1 VITCGAEQHWGDSVR
16 ARQHI
21 FRGVIKRLAAAAVLA
36 LAGFGV
42 ALAQAATPRDVIERL
57 HSGLLEVMQEAE
69 ALDYEKRY
77 QRLEPLLQSS
87 YDFPFMTRVAVGP
100 AWGDLEAAERAH
112 LVDLFAEMSIAN
124 YAARFDGY
132 AGEQFKILGQEPAPR
147 EAVLVQTRILRPRD
161 EPVELNYVLKESGA
175 DWRIIDVLLESKFS
189 ELARQRSEFAAVLRG
204 GGPPDLAATLERK
217 IAELAAEG

>member
-1 VITCGAEQHWGDSVR
+1 MR

-21 FRGVIKRLAAAAVLA
+21 LRGVIKRLTGGAVLA
-36 LAGFGV
+36 LACFGV

-57 HSGLLEVMQEAE
+57 HAGLLEVMQDGD
-69 ALDYEKRY
+69 ALDYEGRY
-77 QRLEPLLQSS
+77 RRLEPVLQSS

-100 AWGDLEAAERAH
+100 VWGDLDAAQRAR
-112 LVDLFAEMSIAN
+112 LSDLFAEMSIAN

-132 AGEQFKILGQEPAPR
+132 GGERFEILGQAPAPR
-147 EAVLVQTRILRPRD
+147 DTVLVQTRIVRPRD
-161 EPVELNYVLKESGA
+161 EPVELNYVLRESGD

-204 GGPPDLAATLERK
+204 GGPPDLVATLERK